1 VRNKIIAGVAA
12 GAIAAVGVAIPAS
25 AISDTNADLYVLHA
39 IPGTIVDVYVNGDL
53 TLDNFEPGDLTDALD
68 LPAGTYT
75 VAITASD
82 AADDSAPIIPAFDLP
97 LEANMSYTA
106 VAHLDA
112 AGDPTASLFTNDL
125 STIPAGQGKLTVRH
139 TAAAPAVDVLADGA
153 AAFTNLS
160 NPDEVKANLPVGTIS
175 AAVALTGTTTPV
187 IGPADVI
194 IAEGVNTIVYA
205 WGSATDSNL
214 AFAVQTIDGL
224 HSNPGGVDA
233 GTAGLAADNNTGV
246 LIGGLG
252 ALAALLALAGFAAMR
267 LTAAR
272 ASK

>member
-53 TLDNFEPGDLTDALD
+53 TLDNFEPRDLTDALD

-75 VAITASD
+75 VAITESD

-139 TAAAPAVDVLADGA
+139 TAAA
-153 AAFTNLS
+153 
-160 NPDEVKANLPVGTIS
+160 
-175 AAVALTGTTTPV
+175 
-187 IGPADVI
+187 
-194 IAEGVNTIVYA
+194 
-205 WGSATDSNL
+205 GSAIWLTFEPGAQPTILANATLEAFPNWADSTGEATLERLPDGSRVIDVNFDAPVTADSYREVWLITSDATALVSLGIVEGTSGQFTVPEGLDIDRYDLVDISEEPFDGDPAHSGDSIVRGQLTDN
-214 AFAVQTIDGL
+214 A
-224 HSNPGGVDA
+224 
-233 GTAGLAADNNTGV
+233 
-246 LIGGLG
+246 
-252 ALAALLALAGFAAMR
+252 
-267 LTAAR
+267 
-272 ASK
+272 